1 MLKKAKIN
9 ILPVKN
15 IFLYFGHYEYKTRTI
30 WYDCRDSGSE
40 EGELSSEDD
49 AADGDMNNSNA
60 KSFKPD
66 LQTKN
71 QGKG

>member
-9 ILPVKN
+9 NLPVKN
-15 IFLYFGHYEYKTRTI
+15 IFFYFGHDEYKTRTI
-30 WYDCRDSGSE
+30 WYACRDSAAE
-40 EGELSSEDD
+40 EGEFFSEDD